1 MMNPTSTLNPSAHSN
16 GTGEVAERAAQA
28 LADGAHHTTARTS
41 KIAND
46 TFDHLSSAVETARQ
60 ATVPAL
66 EKLGTSA
73 ESLARR
79 SAETARIKSQ
89 QLREQ
94 AHRSSEQAV
103 GYIRHEPVKSVLI
116 AAALGALFGLLM
128 APGRRDR

>member
-1 MMNPTSTLNPSAHSN
+1 MNTTTTTLNTPN
-16 GTGEVAERAAQA
+16 GSGHVAERAASTVA
-28 LADGAHHTTARTS
+28 EGAHDAAARTS
-41 KIAND
+41 RIAND
-46 TFDHLSSAVETARQ
+46 TFDHLSSAVETARN

-66 EKLGTSA
+66 ERLGSGA

-103 GYIRHEPVKSVLI
+103 GYIRQEPFKSVLL
-116 AAALGALFGLLM
+116 AAAVGALFGLLLSS
-128 APGRRDR
+128 RRDH